1 MILNSF
7 AFLVFFIVVFILF
20 WKIPS
25 RFQWIWLLISGYYFY
40 GSYKPAYLGII
51 LLTTLVNYYCAIKI
65 HTRPRYKGRYL
76 LFALFLDIGALFIF
90 KYFNFFSLTIN
101 GICRMNIPQ
110 FKLLLPLGISFY
122 TLQVTGYLLDVY
134 KGKIPPERH
143 FGFFSLFVCF
153 FPLLSAGP
161 IERSTTLL
169 PQLKKKHTFNYIQMT
184 DGVKLFAFGLFKKM
198 VIADNLGIIVDRVFG
213 SLTEYKGM
221 SLILTVFF
229 YSWQIYMD
237 FSGYTDMARGSA
249 KMVGINL
256 MENFNLP
263 YFADSIQDFWRR
275 WHISLS
281 SWLRDY
287 IYIPLGG
294 NRKGIGRTI
303 LNNIIV
309 FGVSGLWHGAS
320 WNFVIWG
327 LLHGFVTSLER
338 VGKKIVRTP
347 IPVPGILKI
356 LSTYFFISMF
366 WVFFRAT
373 TLKDALY
380 VLKNSFVG
388 VRNFVS
394 LNYVE
399 ASLSQLFV
407 FNRTEIM
414 ITCALLSIAVF
425 LEIIQKKESFFHL
438 LSKQPIYV
446 RYFVYILMVFMIIQL
461 RNAQIKEFIY
471 IRF

>member
-184 DGVKLFAFGLFKKM
+184 DGVKLFAFGLF
-198 VIADNLGIIVDRVFG
+198 
-213 SLTEYKGM
+213 
-221 SLILTVFF
+221 
-229 YSWQIYMD
+229 
-237 FSGYTDMARGSA
+237 
-249 KMVGINL
+249 
-256 MENFNLP
+256 
-263 YFADSIQDFWRR
+263 
-275 WHISLS
+275 
-281 SWLRDY
+281 
-287 IYIPLGG
+287 
-294 NRKGIGRTI
+294 
-303 LNNIIV
+303 
-309 FGVSGLWHGAS
+309 
-320 WNFVIWG
+320 
-327 LLHGFVTSLER
+327 
-338 VGKKIVRTP
+338 
-347 IPVPGILKI
+347 
-356 LSTYFFISMF
+356 
-366 WVFFRAT
+366 
-373 TLKDALY
+373 
-380 VLKNSFVG
+380 
-388 VRNFVS
+388 
-394 LNYVE
+394 
-399 ASLSQLFV
+399 
-407 FNRTEIM
+407 
-414 ITCALLSIAVF
+414 
-425 LEIIQKKESFFHL
+425 
-438 LSKQPIYV
+438 
-446 RYFVYILMVFMIIQL
+446 
-461 RNAQIKEFIY
+461 
-471 IRF
+471 